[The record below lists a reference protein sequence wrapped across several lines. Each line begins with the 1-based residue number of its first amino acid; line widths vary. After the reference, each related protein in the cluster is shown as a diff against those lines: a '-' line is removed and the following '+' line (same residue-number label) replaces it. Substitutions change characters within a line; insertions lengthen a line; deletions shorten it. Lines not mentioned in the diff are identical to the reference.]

1 MRTAIR
7 DAWIVTQD
15 ARRSII
21 RGDVLIEGEHIAAVG
36 EVGDDVDHEIS
47 ASGDIVMPGLINTHC
62 HVAMTVMKGSVDDLN
77 FPDFLQKV
85 FKVDADRSD
94 NDIAIGSRLG
104 LLEMICSGTTTFVD
118 LYYSQDIIAE
128 AVKECGV
135 RGVLGWAVLDEE
147 LTTQKG
153 KPVDNCRKFCLKYAD
168 ERKIIPAVGPQ
179 GVYVCGKET
188 WQEASALS
196 EEIQAPLTFH
206 LSETRGEVNEHHR
219 KTGMRPVDWLDSI
232 GALNGR
238 CLAAHS
244 AWLTINEVRALG
256 KAGASISTCPV
267 SNMKLA
273 TGGVAPIPEMI
284 EYGVTVSIGTDG
296 SSTNNSLDMFAEMKT
311 LGLLQKSSRWDATV
325 TPAQQLLDMATRGGA
340 KAIGMSDNLGSLEV
354 GKYAD
359 ILILDGKSPNLRP
372 LLPENLVSNIVY
384 SGNALNVK
392 TVLCQGDLLMHDRKV
407 LTLDAGKVM
416 DDSEEVWM
424 KLCSRV

>member
-7 DAWIVTQD
+7 DAWVLTQD
-15 ARRSII
+15 ADRNII
-21 RGDVLIEGEHIAAVG
+21 RGDVLIEDERIVS
-36 EVGDDVDHEIS
+36 VGDVGSDVDVEID
-47 ASGDIVMPGLINTHC
+47 ACGDVVMPGMVNTHC

-85 FKVDADRSD
+85 FKVDSGRTDD
-94 NDIAIGSRLG
+94 DIAIGSKLG

-118 LYYSQDIIAE
+118 LYYSQDVIAE
-128 AVKECGV
+128 AVKESGL

-147 LTTQKG
+147 FTTQSG
-153 KPVDNCRKFCLKYAD
+153 KPIDNCRRFCQRYAE

-188 WQEASALS
+188 WEESSALS
-196 EEIQAPLTFH
+196 MEAEAPLTFH
-206 LSETRGEVNEHHR
+206 LSETRGEVNEHQR

-232 GALNGR
+232 GVLHER

-256 KAGASISTCPV
+256 RAGASISTCPV

-325 TPAQQLLDMATRGGA
+325 TSAQQLLDMATLGGA
-340 KAIGMSDNLGSLEV
+340 KAIGMESSLGSIEP

-359 ILILDGKSPNLRP
+359 LVILDGKSPNLRP
-372 LLPENLVSNIVY
+372 LLSQNLVSNIVY

-392 TVLCQGDLLMHDRKV
+392 TVFCQGDMLMRDRKV
-407 LTLDAGKVM
+407 ITLDADKVM

-424 KLCSRV
+424 KLCSRN

>member
-21 RGDVLIEGEHIAAVG
+21 RGDVLIEGERIAAVG
-36 EVGDDVDHEIS
+36 EVGDDVDREIS
-47 ASGDIVMPGLINTHC
+47 ASGDIVMPGLINSHC

-94 NDIAIGSRLG
+94 DDIAIGSRLG

-153 KPVDNCRKFCLKYAD
+153 KPVDNCRKFCRKYAD

-196 EEIQAPLTFH
+196 EEIRAPLTFH

-232 GALNGR
+232 GVLTER
-238 CLAAHS
+238 CIAAHS

-273 TGGVAPIPEMI
+273 TGGVAPIPEMLGN
-284 EYGVTVSIGTDG
+284 GVTVSIGTDG

-325 TPAQQLLDMATRGGA
+325 TPAQQLLDMATLGGA
-340 KAIGMSDNLGSLEV
+340 KAIGMKDYLGSIEP
-354 GKYAD
+354 GKFAD
-359 ILILDGKSPNLRP
+359 LVVLDGKSPNLRP
-372 LLPENLVSNIVY
+372 LIPENLVSNIVY
-384 SGNALNVK
+384 SGNALNTK
-392 TVLCQGDLLMHDRKV
+392 TVICQGDVLMEDRRV
-407 LTLDAGKVM
+407 LTMDAEKVM
-416 DDSEEVWM
+416 DESEEVWM
-424 KLCSRV
+424 KLCSRA

>member
-15 ARRSII
+15 ERRSII
-21 RGDVLIEGEHIAAVG
+21 RGDVLIDGERIAAVG
-36 EVGDDVDHEIS
+36 DVGDDVDREIP

-85 FKVDADRSD
+85 FKVDSDRSD
-94 NDIAIGSRLG
+94 EDIAIGARLG

-118 LYYSQDIIAE
+118 LYYSQDVIAR
-128 AVKECGV
+128 AVKESGV

-147 LTTQKG
+147 FTTQSG
-153 KPVDNCRKFCLKYAD
+153 KPVDNCRKFCQKYAD

-196 EEIQAPLTFH
+196 EEIQVPLTFH

-232 GALNGR
+232 GVLTER
-238 CLAAHS
+238 CIAAHS

-256 KAGASISTCPV
+256 RARASISTCPV

-273 TGGVAPIPEMI
+273 TGGVAPIPEML
-284 EYGVTVSIGTDG
+284 ENGVTVSIGTDG

-325 TPAQQLLDMATRGGA
+325 TPAQQLLDMATLGGA
-340 KAIGMSDNLGSLEV
+340 KAIGMESSLGSIEP
-354 GKYAD
+354 GKIAD
-359 ILILDGKSPNLRP
+359 LVILDGNAPNIRP
-372 LLPENLVSNIVY
+372 LSHQNMISNIIY
-384 SGNALNVK
+384 SGNALNTQ
-392 TVLCQGDLLMHDRKV
+392 TVFCQGDLLMEDRNV
-407 LTLDAGKVM
+407 LTLDAKKVM
-416 DDSEEVWM
+416 DESEEVWK
-424 KLCSRV
+424 KLCSLA